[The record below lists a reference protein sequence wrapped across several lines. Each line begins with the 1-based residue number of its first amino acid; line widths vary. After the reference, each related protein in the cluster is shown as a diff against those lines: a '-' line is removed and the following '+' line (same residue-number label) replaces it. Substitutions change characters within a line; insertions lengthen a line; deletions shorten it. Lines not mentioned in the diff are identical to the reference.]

1 MLNVKRSLTI
11 KIISVAILMV
21 ATSGI
26 TFILMNKSS
35 GVLVSHIETD
45 ISSERNM
52 VKLFQ
57 EGLGLRLAI
66 LSKVANPAAE
76 QPNISYNRAKQE
88 IMAVLP
94 NLEGQVSTE
103 VDRILVDLRKWMVE
117 ADRMMDRAN
126 EGDAAGAMRIT
137 RESEAA
143 AWQAFRQPWL
153 KAVDAQAQLAQTA
166 FQEAAKVRDSAISGS
181 ALMILFAMSLLV
193 FVAWKF
199 YNQLTQALGGELK
212 LAVDLANQISNGDLT
227 RHIDLQ
233 DVDSSSLLA
242 SLARMQQS
250 LKDLVKSVTK
260 NALHVSEIT
269 QEVFEHTNS
278 STQRIDQQSQKTET
292 VAAAVTEMSAS
303 SHEVAQRVS
312 QTHTAAELGRD
323 NATRSQQR
331 MANTVITLNKL
342 GEHMSTTS
350 NVVSDLNERC
360 AGINRIINEIK
371 GIAEQTNLLALNAS
385 IEAAR
390 AGDQGRGFAV
400 VADEVRSLASRSSD
414 SSEEIALVVNQ
425 LVSHSEKANL
435 AMGESREEMALLIK
449 HASETVEEIDALLE
463 AINQIFDMSTQIA
476 SASEEQSLT
485 SEEINQNMQTIA
497 DMTEET
503 RHALQTTHH
512 VSQQLKN
519 DAEALQ
525 HQISKFR
532 V

>member
-1 MLNVKRSLTI
+1 MLNVKQSLII
-11 KIISVAILMV
+11 KIVSVALLMV

-26 TFILMNKSS
+26 TFVLMNKSS
-35 GVLVSHIETD
+35 GVLVNHITTD
-45 ISSERNM
+45 IAVERHM

-76 QPNISYNRAKQE
+76 QPVLSYNRAKQE
-88 IMAVLP
+88 ILDVLP
-94 NLEGQVSTE
+94 FLERQVSSE
-103 VDRILVDLRKWMVE
+103 IDQILAQLKVWMVE
-117 ADRMMDRAN
+117 ADRMMERAIQADT
-126 EGDAAGAMRIT
+126 EGAMRIT
-137 RESEAA
+137 RETEAA

-153 KAVDAQAQLAQTA
+153 QAIDAQAQLAQTA
-166 FQEAAKVRDSAISGS
+166 FAEAGKVRDSAITGS
-181 ALMILFAMSLLV
+181 ALMILFAMTLLI

-199 YNQLTQALGGELK
+199 YQQLTRALGGELR
-212 LAVDLANQISNGDLT
+212 LAVNLANQISNGDLT
-227 RHIDLQ
+227 QTINLQ
-233 DVDSSSLLA
+233 GVSSESLLA
-242 SLARMQQS
+242 SLARMQHS
-250 LKDLVKSVTK
+250 LKDLVRSVSG

-269 QEVFEHTNS
+269 QQVFELTNA
-278 STQRIDQQSQKTET
+278 STQRIDHQSQKTES

-312 QTHTAAELGRD
+312 QTHTAAEMGRE

-331 MANTVITLNKL
+331 MANTVVTLNNL
-342 GEHMSTTS
+342 GKHMSTTS
-350 NVVSDLNERC
+350 EVVDDLNKHCE
-360 AGINRIINEIK
+360 GINKIINEIK

-400 VADEVRSLASRSSD
+400 VADEVRSLASRSAE
-414 SSEEIALVVNQ
+414 SSEEIASVVSKLVY
-425 LVSHSEKANL
+425 HSEKASL
-435 AMGESREEMALLIK
+435 AMGDSREEMKVLIT
-449 HASETVEEIDALLE
+449 HANETVQEIDALLA

-485 SEEINQNMQTIA
+485 SDEINQNMQMIA

-503 RHALQTTHH
+503 RSALQNTHQ
-512 VSQQLKN
+512 VSQQLKR
-519 DAEALQ
+519 DAELLQ
-525 HQISKFR
+525 QQISRFS